1 MEIEIIKDRENV
13 LLGRRELKFR
23 VSHEGATPKRAEVRA
38 RLVALFNASNEVL
51 LLESLKPVY
60 GSEQAMGYAKIYDSS
75 ERLNEVERD
84 HVILRNF
91 PPASKVAEEVAEEVS
106 EEEAVSE
113 GAAETEE
120 GAAPEET
127 EESEGE

>member
-1 MEIEIIKDRENV
+1 MEIEIIKDSKNV

-23 VSHEGATPKRAEVRA
+23 VSHEGATPKRAEVRG

-84 HVILRNF
+84 HIILRNF
-91 PPASKVAEEVAEEVS
+91 PPARKATEEAD

-113 GAAETEE
+113 GEAEAEE
-120 GAAPEET
+120 DAAPEET
-127 EESEGE
+127 DEGEGE